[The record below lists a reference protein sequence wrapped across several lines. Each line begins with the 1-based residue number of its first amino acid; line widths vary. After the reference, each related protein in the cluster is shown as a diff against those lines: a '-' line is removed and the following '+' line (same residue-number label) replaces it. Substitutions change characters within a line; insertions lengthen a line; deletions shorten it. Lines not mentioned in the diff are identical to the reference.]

1 MNIASLLFN
10 WVKDKIKVSR
20 TFWRY
25 RHLLHSDVWS
35 GYLGDSQST
44 RRLFYS
50 NFVKCHGLNSVFE
63 FGCGP
68 GPNLLSLKENVGAQ
82 ILVYGVDINA
92 KAVALANRHVSEPRF
107 VTTRLKEYSIKAF
120 LTKHSLKKFD
130 LAIYDRVLY
139 LLTPKEVAE
148 HFSQVSGFF
157 NFIILDD
164 FASDEPCSNGTYK
177 SKNYENILKNFG
189 FELIQD
195 APSEHYMKNEF
206 FATAS
211 RRQVFRKRIS

>member
-1 MNIASLLFN
+1 MSIASLFFN

-25 RHLLHSDVWS
+25 RHLLQSEVWT

-50 NFVKCHGLNSVFE
+50 DFVKRHRLNSVFE

-68 GPNLLSLKENVGAQ
+68 GPNLLSLKENGGAQ
-82 ILVYGVDINA
+82 MLVYGVDINA
-92 KAVALANRHVSEPRF
+92 KAVALANRHVPEPRF
-107 VTTRLKEYSIKAF
+107 VTTRLKEHSIKAF
-120 LTKHSLKKFD
+120 LAKHSLEKFD

-139 LLTPKEVAE
+139 LLTLEEVAE
-148 HFSQVSGFF
+148 HFSVVSGFF

-164 FASDEPCSNGTYK
+164 FASEEPSSHGTYK
-177 SKNYENILKNFG
+177 SKNYEAILKDFD

-195 APSEHYMKNEF
+195 APSEHHMKNEF
-206 FATAS
+206 FASAS
-211 RRQVFRKRIS
+211 RRQVFRKRIN